1 MAAGTGWREMSPNEK
16 KRFYAMA
23 SKAKL
28 TDLYAKARFQRE
40 PWYLTEKRMR
50 ERRGADGQGYSA
62 GDECS
67 GV

>member
-1 MAAGTGWREMSPNEK
+1 MQKDELSDLTKRDLYEMS
-16 KRFYAMA
+16 
-23 SKAKL
+23 KAEQV
-28 TDLYAKARFQRE
+28 DIHAKVWFQRE